1 LNLLDTKWRQA
12 VIPSSIT
19 LVLTLSLLIW
29 GSPFVARFVRI
40 PIPPVEIILGS
51 LFAYM
56 GFVTDNQYFDII
68 AEIGFLYLMFLAG
81 MEVDLKQITSS
92 SREVIQKSIIFISLM
107 AFFSITLGLMFRLN
121 AITIISMPLIS
132 IGLLASLSKSYGK
145 EQSWIKLAFIAG
157 ILGEIISIAALT
169 IFDAASAT
177 GFNIF
182 LIIKIGYLL
191 LFMLAV
197 YIVYR
202 FLHLLFWWF
211 PEIKSI
217 LVPKVDTSDQD
228 IRLAMALFF
237 ILIAVMFALE
247 LELAL
252 GAFIAG
258 IAISAFFHHEKRLE
272 EKMSSIGFG
281 FLVPIFFIHVGASFD
296 LKSLM
301 VEGVITGALLITVL
315 MMLSRVLAAVVL
327 KNISGSR
334 DALLIALSLS
344 MPLTLLVAVAT
355 IGYETKWIDILSYYQ
370 LILASIF
377 EIIISMIL
385 IKILNKKRKE
395 EN

>member
-1 LNLLDTKWRQA
+1 MKWQPT

-19 LVLTLSLLIW
+19 LILTLSLLIW
-29 GSPFVARFVRI
+29 GSPFVAKFVRI
-40 PIPPVEIILGS
+40 PIPPVEIMLGS

-81 MEVDLKQITSS
+81 MEVDLKQITRSS
-92 SREVIQKSIIFISLM
+92 KEVIQKSILFISLM
-107 AFFSITLGLMFRLN
+107 AFFSITLGMMFRLN

-132 IGLLASLSKSYGK
+132 IGLLASLSKTYGK
-145 EQSWIKLAFIAG
+145 EQSWLKLAFIAG
-157 ILGEIISIAALT
+157 ILGEVISIAALT
-169 IFDAASAT
+169 IFDAASST
-177 GFNIF
+177 GFSIA
-182 LIIKIGYLL
+182 LIIKLGYLL
-191 LFMLAV
+191 LFILTV
-197 YIVYR
+197 YIIYR

-217 LVPKVDTSDQD
+217 LVPKIDTSDQD

-237 ILIAVMFALE
+237 ILIAVMYSLG

-258 IAISAFFHHEKRLE
+258 IAISAFFHHEKKLE
-272 EKMSSIGFG
+272 EKISSIGFG
-281 FLVPIFFIHVGASFD
+281 FLVPLFFIHVGASFD
-296 LKSLM
+296 LQSLM
-301 VEGVITGALLITVL
+301 VEGVITGALLITTL
-315 MMLSRVLAAVVL
+315 MLLARVLAAVVL

-334 DALLIALSLS
+334 DAFLIALSLS

-355 IGYETKWIDILSYYQ
+355 IGYETEWIDILSYYQ

-377 EIIISMIL
+377 EIIISMTV
-385 IKILNKKRKE
+385 IKILNVKRE
-395 EN
+395 EKL